1 MKKLV
6 LFDIDGTLVDSLGA
20 GRRAI
25 LRAMEAYVGPENGA
39 AHRVRFDG
47 KTDPQIVGELL
58 LAAGHSV
65 EGPEQVARI
74 LDEYVAA
81 LARELG
87 NGGPPP
93 RAMPGVGDLLD
104 RLDATGATVM
114 GLLTGNVR
122 AGAAL
127 KLRAAGLAPERF
139 VVGAFGS
146 DHADRPALPAIA
158 VERAAAQF
166 GRRWEGH
173 EVVIIGDTP
182 ADVTCGEGVGA
193 RAIAV
198 ATGSYAVESLQ
209 AAGAYAVFPTLEQTA
224 EVCEAILC

>member
-1 MKKLV
+1 MLTALEELEGV
-6 LFDIDGTLVDSLGA
+6 A
-20 GRRAI
+20 
-25 LRAMEAYVGPENGA
+25 PERVS
-39 AHRVRFDG
+39 HVRFDG

-58 LAAGHSV
+58 SAAGHPV
-65 EGPEQVARI
+65 EGPEQVTRI
-74 LDEYVAA
+74 LEQYVEA
-81 LARELG
+81 LSHELG

-93 RAMPGVGDLLD
+93 RAMPGVPDLLD
-104 RLDATGATVM
+104 RLEESGAVVV

-198 ATGSYAVESLQ
+198 ATGSYAMESLQ